1 MSDVMTW
8 DEFRE
13 WAATK
18 AGMHAVN
25 GDLAVRLAYLALG
38 LCGEAGEYERA
49 RLSER
54 PHGDEM
60 LTELGDVAWY
70 LAMLE
75 HATCVRVGW
84 PSWAFSHDD
93 DAVEWPG
100 ELTLPV
106 LAGAIAEC
114 VKRPMSGREFPVDRF
129 SVALASVARELAY
142 EAHGLGGMDAVIES
156 NVAKLRVRY
165 PEGYT
170 VERARERDGSE
181 R

>member
-13 WAATK
+13 WAATR

-49 RLSER
+49 KFSER
-54 PHGDEM
+54 PRGDDM
-60 LTELGDVAWY
+60 LSELGDVAWY

-75 HATCVRVGW
+75 HSTCVRVEW
-84 PSWAFSHDD
+84 PSWAFSGED

-100 ELTLPV
+100 GLTLPV

-114 VKRPMSGREFPVDRF
+114 VKRPMSGRAFPNDRF
-129 SVALASVARELAY
+129 SVALTSVARELAY
-142 EAHGLGGMDAVIES
+142 EACPLGGMDAVIEA
-156 NVAKLRVRY
+156 NVAKITARY

-170 VERARERDGSE
+170 VEKARERDRSE